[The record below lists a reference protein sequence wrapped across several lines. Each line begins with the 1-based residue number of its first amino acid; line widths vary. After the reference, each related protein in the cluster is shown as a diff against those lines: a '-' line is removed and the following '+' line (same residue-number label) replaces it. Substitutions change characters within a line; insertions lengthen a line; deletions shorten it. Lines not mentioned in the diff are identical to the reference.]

1 MKEFIKKLAHI
12 SFFPSKRCDPV
23 DEVVMCGA
31 VPAMV
36 RSVSLYSTCS
46 SGNVTV
52 IGRSIKA
59 VVRDD
64 QNAPYRK

>member
-1 MKEFIKKLAHI
+1 
-12 SFFPSKRCDPV
+12 
-23 DEVVMCGA
+23 MCGA

-52 IGRSIKA
+52 MGRLIKA
-59 VVRDD
+59 VERTDH
-64 QNAPYRK
+64 NAPYRK

>member
-1 MKEFIKKLAHI
+1 LQ
-12 SFFPSKRCDPV
+12 
-23 DEVVMCGA
+23 VVMCGA

-59 VVRDD
+59 MGRDD
-64 QNAPYRK
+64 HNAPYRK

>member
-1 MKEFIKKLAHI
+1 MQ
-12 SFFPSKRCDPV
+12 
-23 DEVVMCGA
+23 VVMCGA

-59 VVRDD
+59 MERDD
-64 QNAPYRK
+64 HNAPYRK